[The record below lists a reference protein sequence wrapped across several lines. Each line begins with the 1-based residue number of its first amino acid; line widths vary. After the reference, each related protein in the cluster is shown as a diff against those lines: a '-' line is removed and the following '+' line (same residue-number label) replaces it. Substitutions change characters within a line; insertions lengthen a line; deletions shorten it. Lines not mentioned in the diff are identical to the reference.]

1 LARSSPGMR
10 SRSWTDKG
18 EINKMGRIELIILLA
33 IGLVYMTFPIITMV
47 FVIQINKRLKQIEK
61 EIELLRSHS

>member
-1 LARSSPGMR
+1 
-10 SRSWTDKG
+10 
-18 EINKMGRIELIILLA
+18 MGRIELIILLA

>member
-1 LARSSPGMR
+1 MR